1 MKVLLIEHKKKNVSV
16 SQKDLYSE
24 GLLDILSRK
33 LDATISENDV
43 VSFDGKK
50 AVVDFSD
57 KTEFVLTDEE
67 LLYDSAEKI
76 LQKKLKK
83 RGKLDLQI
91 VKGTKKK

>member
-1 MKVLLIEHKKKNVSV
+1 MTVVLVEHKKKTVSV
-16 SQKDLYSE
+16 PQKDLLSE

-33 LDATISENDV
+33 LNATISEKDI

-57 KTEFVLTDEE
+57 KTEFVLSEDE
-67 LLYDSAEKI
+67 LLYESAEKI

-83 RGKLDLQI
+83 RGKLDLRV
-91 VKGTKKK
+91 VKGTRKK